1 MNRLWG
7 KFRQG
12 LNTKFGFFMLIT
24 GLFWI
29 KSYIAYQ
36 TKFTLGVQGGMQEL
50 ILAISPLGFAILL
63 FGIGLYIR
71 GKWAYWYMIIMDII
85 LSTWLFANILY
96 YREFSDFITF
106 NLIKGSGSASD
117 NLGKSLMGILRTTDF
132 LVFIDVIFVIAI
144 LAFGFVKIDQSKFK
158 LMNSFAVTVLSIG
171 VLAANLALAYSN
183 RSGLLTRTFDNNYI
197 VKYLGL
203 QSFTLYDGV
212 KSFENS
218 NKKKEAKGSQLDPIK
233 KFIKE
238 NNVPANIEY
247 KGVAKGKNVIIIHL
261 ESLQQ
266 FVINKKWKGEEI
278 TPNINKF
285 YKDKNTLA
293 YDNFFNQVGQGKTAD
308 AEMMLENSLFGLAE
322 GSAMVTDGTT
332 NTFQSM
338 PALMQQNGY
347 STAAFH
353 GDVASFWNRDNAYKS
368 FGYQY
373 FFSKQYYTLKKGY
386 VSGYGMKDKL
396 FLQQS
401 AKYLEQLPQPFYAK
415 LITVS
420 NHYPYGIEKK
430 NVSIDK
436 WDTGDSTVDPYV
448 QTAHYL
454 DQSIGE
460 LLNHLKKTGLYNKST
475 IMMYGDHY
483 GISNNHKPAIAK
495 ILGLKG
501 VTNYDLAM
509 FQKVPF
515 MIHSPGL
522 KGGVNHNYSGEID
535 VMPTLLNLLGI
546 KTPGAYQFGHDINS
560 KQYNQIVAF
569 RNGDFV
575 SKKYTKYGGDLYLT
589 ATGEQVTDE
598 TPAQKQEVK
607 KIQDYVN
614 KELEYSDKIING
626 DLLRFAKLD
635 WFKKV
640 NKSDYSYNMKSALE
654 QLNKAQSS
662 KTSLIEQNHGKS
674 TLDDYE
680 TDAPELESNADKS
693 SSSSSSSS
701 DSSASKSSSSDSS
714 SSSSSS
720 SESSK

>member
-1 MNRLWG
+1 MNRLW
-7 KFRQG
+7 RNIREQ
-12 LNTKFGFFMLIT
+12 LNTKFGFFMLVT
-24 GLFWI
+24 GLFWL

-36 TKFTLGVQGGMQEL
+36 TKFNLGVQGGMQEL
-50 ILAISPLGFAILL
+50 ILAISPLGFAVLL
-63 FGIGLYIR
+63 FGLGLYMR
-71 GKWAYWYMIIMDII
+71 GKWGYWYMIIMDII
-85 LSTWLFANILY
+85 LSTWLFSNILY

-117 NLGKSLMGILRTTDF
+117 NLGKSLMGILRPTDF
-132 LVFIDVIFVIAI
+132 LVFIDVVFVIAI
-144 LAFGFVKIDQSKFK
+144 LAFGFVKIDKTAFK
-158 LMNSFAVTVLSIG
+158 LVNSLAVTIMSIG
-171 VLAANLALAYSN
+171 ILGANLALAYSN

-203 QSFTLYDGV
+203 QSYTLYDGV
-212 KSFENS
+212 KTIQNG
-218 NKKKEAKGSQLDPIK
+218 NKKKEARSSQLQPIQ
-233 KFIKE
+233 KFIKD
-238 NNVPANIEY
+238 NNVPASIEY
-247 KGVAKGKNVIIIHL
+247 KGVAKGKNLIVIHL

-266 FVINKKWKGEEI
+266 FVINKKWKGQEI

-285 YKDKNTLA
+285 YNDQNTLS

-308 AEMMLENSLFGLAE
+308 AEMMLENSLFGLPE

-332 NTFQSM
+332 NTFQAM
-338 PALMQQNGY
+338 PAIMNQNGY

-353 GDVASFWNRDNAYKS
+353 GDVSSFWNRDNAYKS

-373 FFSKQYYTLKKGY
+373 YFSKEYYDLKKGY

-396 FLQQS
+396 FLQQTT
-401 AKYLEQLPQPFYAK
+401 KYLEQLPQPFYSK

-430 NVSIDK
+430 NTSIDP
-436 WDTGDSTVDPYV
+436 WNTGDSTVDPYV

-460 LLNHLKKTGLYNKST
+460 LLNYLKKSGLYDKSV

-495 ILGLKG
+495 IQNMNSG

-515 MIHSPGL
+515 MIHAPNL

-535 VMPTLLNLLGI
+535 VMPTLLNIMGVE
-546 KTPGAYQFGHDINS
+546 TPGAYQFGHDINS
-560 KQYNQIVAF
+560 PKFNNIVAF

-575 SKKYTKYGGDLYLT
+575 SKDYTKYGGDYYLT
-589 ATGEQVTDE
+589 KTGEQITNM
-598 TPAQKQEVK
+598 TKQQKADIKQ
-607 KIQDYVN
+607 IQKYVN
-614 KELEYSDKIING
+614 TELDDSDKIING
-626 DLLRFAKLD
+626 DLLRFTKFD
-635 WFKKV
+635 WFKTV
-640 NKSDYSYNMKSALE
+640 NKADYSYNKDKALK
-654 QLNKAQSS
+654 QLAKAR
-662 KTSLIEQNHGKS
+662 KDKNTSVIDQNGGKS
-674 TLDDYE
+674 TYSDYQ
-680 TDAPELESNADKS
+680 TDAPELPANKKKAAQASSNKS
-693 SSSSSSSS
+693 S
-701 DSSASKSSSSDSS
+701 SS

-720 SESSK
+720 SESK

>member
-1 MNRLWG
+1 MNRLW
-7 KFRQG
+7 RNIREQ
-12 LNTKFGFFMLIT
+12 LNTKFGFFMLVT
-24 GLFWI
+24 GLFWL

-36 TKFTLGVQGGMQEL
+36 TKFNLGVQGGMQEL
-50 ILAISPLGFAILL
+50 ILAISPLGFAVLL
-63 FGIGLYIR
+63 FGFGLYMR
-71 GKWAYWYMIIMDII
+71 GKWGYWYMIIMDII
-85 LSTWLFANILY
+85 LSTWLFSNILY

-117 NLGKSLMGILRTTDF
+117 NLGKSLMGILRPTDF
-132 LVFIDVIFVIAI
+132 LVFIDVVFVIAI
-144 LAFGFVKIDQSKFK
+144 LAFGFVKIDKTAFK
-158 LMNSFAVTVLSIG
+158 LVNSLAVTIMSIG
-171 VLAANLALAYSN
+171 ILGANLALAYSN

-203 QSFTLYDGV
+203 QSYTLYDGV
-212 KSFENS
+212 KTIQNG
-218 NKKKEAKGSQLDPIK
+218 NKKKEARSSQLQPIQ
-233 KFIKE
+233 KFIKD
-238 NNVPANIEY
+238 NNVPASIEY
-247 KGVAKGKNVIIIHL
+247 KGVAKGKNLIVIHL

-266 FVINKKWKGEEI
+266 FVINKKWKGQEI

-285 YKDKNTLA
+285 YNDQNTLS

-308 AEMMLENSLFGLAE
+308 AEMMLENSLFGLPE

-332 NTFQSM
+332 NTFQAM
-338 PALMQQNGY
+338 PAIMNQNGY

-353 GDVASFWNRDNAYKS
+353 GDVSSFWNRDNAYKS

-373 FFSKQYYTLKKGY
+373 YFSKEYYDLKKGY

-396 FLQQS
+396 FLQQTT
-401 AKYLEQLPQPFYAK
+401 KYLEQLPQPFYSK

-430 NVSIDK
+430 NTSIDP
-436 WDTGDSTVDPYV
+436 WNTGDSTVDPYV

-460 LLNHLKKTGLYNKST
+460 LLNYLKKSGLYDKSV

-495 ILGLKG
+495 IQNMNSG

-515 MIHSPGL
+515 MIHAPNL

-535 VMPTLLNLLGI
+535 VMPTLLNIMGVE
-546 KTPGAYQFGHDINS
+546 TPGAYQFGHDINS
-560 KQYNQIVAF
+560 PKFNNIVAF

-575 SKKYTKYGGDLYLT
+575 SKDYTKYGGDYYLT
-589 ATGEQVTDE
+589 KTGEQITNM
-598 TPAQKQEVK
+598 TKQQKADIKQ
-607 KIQDYVN
+607 IQKYVN
-614 KELEYSDKIING
+614 TELDDSDKIING
-626 DLLRFAKLD
+626 DLLRFTKFD
-635 WFKKV
+635 WFKTV
-640 NKSDYSYNMKSALE
+640 NKADYSYNKDKALK
-654 QLNKAQSS
+654 QLAKAR
-662 KTSLIEQNHGKS
+662 KDKNTSVIDQNGGKS
-674 TLDDYE
+674 TYSDYQ
-680 TDAPELESNADKS
+680 TDAPELPANKKKAAQASSNKS
-693 SSSSSSSS
+693 S
-701 DSSASKSSSSDSS
+701 SS

-720 SESSK
+720 SESK